1 MEQALQ
7 QAQEVPE
14 SILAVLDSVE
24 DPDTGGGLLQMGML
38 QDLKLD
44 GKTLSMKLIPP
55 DMACGACGSIGT
67 MVKEIEQKLAA
78 QGYSVNVDV
87 QQRTWKLGHG

>member
-1 MEQALQ
+1 MEHG
-7 QAQEVPE
+7 EKEIPE

-44 GKTLSMKLIPP
+44 GKMLHMKLIPP

-67 MVKEIEQKLAA
+67 MVKEIEAKLKKI
-78 QGYSVNVDV
+78 GISVDVDV